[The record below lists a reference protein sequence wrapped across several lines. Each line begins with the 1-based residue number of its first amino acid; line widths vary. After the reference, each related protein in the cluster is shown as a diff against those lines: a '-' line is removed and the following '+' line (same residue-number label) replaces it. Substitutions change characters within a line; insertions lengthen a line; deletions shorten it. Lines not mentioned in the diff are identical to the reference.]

1 MSSRKK
7 AKAKAAAAAAAAAEA
22 AAKAEQE
29 AKAGK
34 KKKGGLGR
42 LLMLTVIGGAAALV
56 ASEPLRN
63 KVLDLLFG
71 AEEEFQYSPP
81 IATAPSEPASS
92 LGAA

>member
-1 MSSRKK
+1 MSSRK
-7 AKAKAAAAAAAAAEA
+7 KAKAAAAAAAAAEA
-22 AAKAEQE
+22 AAKAEQK
-29 AKAGK
+29 AKAST

-42 LLMLTVIGGAAALV
+42 LLTLSLIGGVVALV